1 MLQLHSVPTHVNSHY
16 ALLDL
21 SVLCRLFPTPLW
33 PITSSLFAQCTS
45 FVSSTVCCR
54 AYIQVGVEVAE
65 QMRIIYGGSVNDQNA
80 GELARKPD
88 LDGFLVGGAS
98 LKGKTFAK
106 ICNSGA
112 KTAAKVLAKA

>member
-1 MLQLHSVPTHVNSHY
+1 
-16 ALLDL
+16 
-21 SVLCRLFPTPLW
+21 
-33 PITSSLFAQCTS
+33 
-45 FVSSTVCCR
+45 
-54 AYIQVGVEVAE
+54 
-65 QMRIIYGGSVNDQNA
+65 MRIIYGGSVNDQNA
-80 GELARKPD
+80 GELARKAD